1 MSTQRPA
8 NASPGLHGSLLHQA
22 TPPNDLGAANFNC
35 RAMSHKGYVP
45 AVVNLISDDTQRIWG
60 GTPGEARRAMLAN
73 DMDGVLGVDGS
84 FALLAQDGERI
95 VLARS
100 LDRPMRY
107 FLAKAVAGPVLI
119 VAERIDEIAAE
130 LGRRGWSAQFHPSY
144 TRMVPA
150 HHVTTL
156 RLVGCPDPNPVHR
169 RFFDPPRGTLPTDLD
184 VIGRH
189 YIEAVYSELRRWLA
203 AQEPDAPIG
212 VPFSGGIDSGAIL
225 LCLYKLLLNEGI
237 SPARL
242 KAFTL
247 SVDGAGEDARQATE
261 FLRRTSLEM
270 LGETIDIPA
279 SALDA
284 PRAVAVIEDYKPLD
298 VECAAVNL
306 ALLAGIRERY
316 PEWRLLVD
324 GDGGDENLKDYP
336 IEENSELTIRSV
348 VNNRM
353 LYQEGWGVESIKHS
367 LTYSGGYSRGC
378 VRGYACAREH
388 GFADFSPYTRPS
400 VIAVAEAI
408 PFAEL
413 TQGSHEKLYALKGE
427 IVSRGVRAVLGVE
440 MPVFPKR
447 RFQHGAL
454 SAGEAPR
461 LFPHG
466 EALYR
471 RHFDRLHAAIA

>member
-1 MSTQRPA
+1 MTQHKYVA
-8 NASPGLHGSLLHQA
+8 N
-22 TPPNDLGAANFNC
+22 
-35 RAMSHKGYVP
+35 
-45 AVVNLISDDTQRIWG
+45 VVNLIADESQRLWAIDPAEG
-60 GTPGEARRAMLAN
+60 RRRLLAGDMEAVLAI
-73 DMDGVLGVDGS
+73 DGS
-84 FALLAQDGERI
+84 FALVAQDGER
-95 VLARS
+95 VLLARS

-107 FLAKAVAGPVLI
+107 FLAKATAGPVLI

-130 LGRRGWSAQFHPSY
+130 LARRGWSAQFHPSY

-156 RLVGCPDPNPVHR
+156 RLIGCPDPNPVHR
-169 RFFDPPRGTLPTDLD
+169 RFFDPPRGTLPKDLD

-189 YIEAVYSELRRWLA
+189 YIEAVYNELRRWLA
-203 AQEPDAPIG
+203 VQDAKAPIG

-225 LCLYKLLLNEGI
+225 LCLYKLLLEEGQ

-247 SVDGAGEDARQATE
+247 SVNGEGEDARQAAE
-261 FLRRTSLEM
+261 FLVRTDLEM
-270 LGETIDIPA
+270 LGETIDIA
-279 SALDA
+279 ANKLDSA
-284 PRAVAVIEDYKPLD
+284 RAVAVIEDYKPLD

-336 IEENSELTIRSV
+336 IEANTELTIRSV

-378 VRGYACAREH
+378 VRGYACASEH
-388 GFADFSPYTRPS
+388 GFTDFSPYTRPS

-413 TQGSHEKLYALKGE
+413 TEGSHERLYALKGE
-427 IVSRGVRAVLGVE
+427 VVSRGVRAVLGIE

-447 RFQHGAL
+447 RFQHGSVAL
-454 SAGEAPR
+454 EEVDR
-461 LFPHG
+461 LFPED

-471 RHFDRLHAAIA
+471 RQFQTLYAARA

>member
-1 MSTQRPA
+1 MNEKQSISRII
-8 NASPGLHGSLLHQA
+8 
-22 TPPNDLGAANFNC
+22 
-35 RAMSHKGYVP
+35 
-45 AVVNLISDDTQRIWG
+45 NLISDRSQRLWAVNES
-60 GTPGEARRAMLAN
+60 EARRRLIASDVNA
-73 DMDGVLGVDGS
+73 VLSIDGS
-84 FALLAQDGERI
+84 FALVAQDGER
-95 VLARS
+95 VLLARS

-107 FLAKAVAGPVLI
+107 FLAKSVDGPVLI

-130 LGRRGWSAQFHPSY
+130 LGRRGWAAQFHPSY

-156 RLVGCPDPNPVHR
+156 RLVGCPDPNPVHQ
-169 RFFDPPRGTLPTDLD
+169 RFFDPPRGVLPPDLD
-184 VIGRH
+184 LIGRH
-189 YIEAVYSELRRWLA
+189 YIEAVYEELRRWLA
-203 AQEPDAPIG
+203 VQDPAAPIG

-225 LCLYKLLLNEGI
+225 LCLYKLLLNEGQ

-247 SVDGAGEDARQATE
+247 SVDGAGQDAAQARD
-261 FLRRTSLEM
+261 FLARTGLEI
-270 LGETIDIPA
+270 LGEVVEA
-279 SALDA
+279 SSTDLD
-284 PRAVAVIEDYKPLD
+284 PLRAVAVIEDYKSLD

-306 ALLAGIRERY
+306 ALLAGIRARY

-378 VRGYACAREH
+378 VRSYACARQY
-388 GFADFSPYTRPS
+388 GFDGFSPYARPS

-413 TQGSHEKLYALKGE
+413 TDGSHERLYALKGE
-427 IVSRGVRAVLGVE
+427 IVSRGIRSVLGCE

-447 RFQHGAL
+447 RFQHGSVSSDQA
-454 SAGEAPR
+454 AR
-461 LFPHG
+461 LFPQD
-466 EALYR
+466 ETRYR
-471 RHFDRLHAAIA
+471 RHFETLHVAVV

>member
-1 MSTQRPA
+1 M
-8 NASPGLHGSLLHQA
+8 
-22 TPPNDLGAANFNC
+22 GA
-35 RAMSHKGYVP
+35 
-45 AVVNLISDDTQRIWG
+45 
-60 GTPGEARRAMLAN
+60 
-73 DMDGVLGVDGS
+73 VLEIDGS
-84 FALLAQDGERI
+84 FALIAQEGERI

-107 FLAKAVAGPVLI
+107 FLAKSADGPVLI

-130 LGRRGWSAQFHPSY
+130 LERRGWTGQFHPSY
-144 TRMVPA
+144 SRMVPA

-156 RLVGCPDPNPVHR
+156 RLIGCPDPNPVHQ
-169 RFFDPPRGTLPTDLD
+169 RFFDPPRGTLSKDLD

-189 YIEAVYSELRRWLA
+189 YIEAVCGELRRWLA
-203 AQEPDAPIG
+203 AHDTMAPLG

-225 LCLYKLLLNEGI
+225 LCLYKLLLNEGQ

-247 SVDGAGEDARQATE
+247 SVDGGGDDMRQARD
-261 FLRRTSLEM
+261 FLARTHLEM
-270 LGETIDIPA
+270 LGEVIDVSS
-279 SALDA
+279 SAVDPL
-284 PRAVAVIEDYKPLD
+284 RAVSVIEDYKTLD

-316 PEWRLLVD
+316 PEWLLLVD

-353 LYQEGWGVESIKHS
+353 LYQEGWGVDSIKHS

-378 VRGYACAREH
+378 VRSHACAREY
-388 GFADFSPYTRPS
+388 GFDGFSPYTRPS

-413 TQGSHEKLYALKGE
+413 TEGSHERLYALKGE
-427 IVSRGVRAVLGVE
+427 IVSRGIRSVLALE
-440 MPVFPKR
+440 MPVFAKR
-447 RFQHGAL
+447 RFQHGSV
-454 SAGEAPR
+454 SATQAARVFPQNEAR
-461 LFPHG
+461 
-466 EALYR
+466 YR
-471 RHFDRLHAAIA
+471 RHFETLHAAVV

>member
-1 MSTQRPA
+1 MNQRLPI
-8 NASPGLHGSLLHQA
+8 S
-22 TPPNDLGAANFNC
+22 
-35 RAMSHKGYVP
+35 RVI
-45 AVVNLISDDTQRIWG
+45 NLIAEGSQRLWTIDES
-60 GTPGEARRAMLAN
+60 EARRRLLAS
-73 DMDGVLGVDGS
+73 DVGEVLDIDGS
-84 FALLAQDGERI
+84 FALVAQDGER
-95 VLARS
+95 VTLARS

-107 FLAKAVAGPVLI
+107 FLAKAADGPVLM
-119 VAERIDEIAAE
+119 VAARIDEIAAE
-130 LGRRGWSAQFHPSY
+130 LEHHGWEGQFHPSY

-156 RLVGCPDPNPVHR
+156 RLIGCPDPNPVHR
-169 RFFDPPRGTLPTDLD
+169 RFFDPPRAAMPKDLD
-184 VIGRH
+184 LAGRR
-189 YIEAVYSELRRWLA
+189 YIEAIYGEVRRWVA
-203 AQEPDAPIG
+203 AQSPKTPIG

-225 LCLYKLLLNEGI
+225 LCLYKLLLNEGQ

-247 SVDGAGEDARQATE
+247 SVDGEGDDARQAHE
-261 FLRRTSLEM
+261 FLQRTDLEM
-270 LGETIDIPA
+270 LGEIIDVSSA
-279 SALDA
+279 SLD
-284 PRAVAVIEDYKPLD
+284 PLRAVAVIEDYKPLD

-306 ALLAGIRERY
+306 ALLAAIRERY

-378 VRGYACAREH
+378 VRSYACAREY
-388 GFADFSPYTRPS
+388 GFEGFSPYTRPS

-408 PFAEL
+408 TFCEL
-413 TQGSHEKLYALKGE
+413 TEGSHERLYALKGE
-427 IVSRGVRAVLGVE
+427 IVARGIRSVLGIE

-447 RFQHGAL
+447 RFQHGSVA
-454 SAGEAPR
+454 ANKVEG
-461 LFPHG
+461 LFPRD
-466 EALYR
+466 EARYR
-471 RHFDRLHAAIA
+471 RHFDTLHRSTV

>member
-1 MSTQRPA
+1 MRHP
-8 NASPGLHGSLLHQA
+8 
-22 TPPNDLGAANFNC
+22 
-35 RAMSHKGYVP
+35 VP
-45 AVVNLISDDTQRIWG
+45 IYRVINLISDETQRLWSVD
-60 GTPGEARRAMLAN
+60 EAQVKRWLLAG
-73 DMDGVLGVDGS
+73 DTEAVLGVDGS
-84 FALLAQDGERI
+84 FALVAQEGERI

-107 FLAKAVAGPVLI
+107 FLAKSTDGPVLM

-130 LGRRGWSAQFHPSY
+130 LARHGWAVQFHPSY

-169 RFFDPPRGTLPTDLD
+169 RFFEPPRATFTTDLD
-184 VIGRH
+184 LIGRQ
-189 YIEAVYSELRRWLA
+189 YMEAVYGELRKWLA
-203 AQEPDAPIG
+203 AQDAKAPIG

-225 LCLYKLLLNEGI
+225 LCLYRLLLDEGQ

-247 SVDGAGEDARQATE
+247 SVDGEGDDARQAHE
-261 FLRRTSLEM
+261 FLSRTHLEM
-270 LGETIDIPA
+270 LGEIIDVA
-279 SALDA
+279 SDSLD
-284 PRAVAVIEDYKPLD
+284 PLRAVSVIEDYKPLD
-298 VECAAVNL
+298 VECATVNL
-306 ALLAGIRERY
+306 ALLANIRERY

-353 LYQEGWGVESIKHS
+353 LYQEGWGVDSIKHS

-378 VRGYACAREH
+378 VRSYACARQY
-388 GFADFSPYTRPS
+388 GFEGFSPYTRPA

-413 TQGSHEKLYALKGE
+413 TKGSHERLYALKGE
-427 IVSRGVRAVLGVE
+427 IVARGIRSVLGLE
-440 MPVFPKR
+440 MPIFPKR
-447 RFQHGAL
+447 RFQHGSVSPTKA
-454 SAGEAPR
+454 AR
-461 LFPHG
+461 LFPQD
-466 EALYR
+466 EARYR
-471 RHFDRLHAAIA
+471 GHFETLHATAV